1 MFCMTHRVPDR
12 SLLATTRSPDT
23 RSSAAD
29 EAEALEQQMAE
40 LDLSVPARSFLRTL
54 RQTERQLNDARDV
67 ARQAGNLQHQV
78 SRVYRQ
84 LYRPD

>member
-1 MFCMTHRVPDR
+1 MTHRVPDG
-12 SLLATTRSPDT
+12 LLPPTTRSTDP
-23 RSSAAD
+23 RCRVAD

-40 LDLSVPARSFLRTL
+40 LHLSAPARSFLRTL
-54 RQTERQLNDARDV
+54 RRTEKQLNDARDV
-67 ARQAGNLQHQV
+67 AQQAGDLQQQV

>member
-1 MFCMTHRVPDR
+1 
-12 SLLATTRSPDT
+12 
-23 RSSAAD
+23 
-29 EAEALEQQMAE
+29 MAE

-67 ARQAGNLQHQV
+67 ARQAGDLQQQV